1 MFQAAFT
8 ILEALAEVISVIGGM
23 GLLIDA
29 PQFVLKYIIFG
40 KYGDAAPKVRG
51 IFASYRAILPLWM
64 IRRYSQTRVTRVYFE
79 FFTRSHLYFSFG
91 QVGFHL
97 ERPEAFA
104 VRLRQQW
111 FTSIGS
117 IITILCCRGK
127 GCRTHLSARGCA
139 GLDGSLGVLGTPR
152 HQAHLRR
159 AYGATVV
166 HGHRTDGWRA
176 PSYHV
181 RAGRT
186 CEFCTNFHDIR
197 IQELTR

>member
-1 MFQAAFT
+1 MRSRVFQAAFT

-64 IRRYSQTRVTRVYFE
+64 IRRYPQTRVTRVYFE

-97 ERPEAFA
+97 DSLLLVLTINLKIFA
-104 VRLRQQW
+104 QGGFEKYV
-111 FTSIGS
+111 
-117 IITILCCRGK
+117 
-127 GCRTHLSARGCA
+127 
-139 GLDGSLGVLGTPR
+139 
-152 HQAHLRR
+152 
-159 AYGATVV
+159 
-166 HGHRTDGWRA
+166 
-176 PSYHV
+176 
-181 RAGRT
+181 
-186 CEFCTNFHDIR
+186 
-197 IQELTR
+197 